1 MVDLE
6 TASPEQAQM
15 IGENFRQ
22 YMVAV
27 GELIQHPSRVD
38 IPLKTNVFVS
48 KHSPDMKFTYADD
61 R

>member
-6 TASPEQAQM
+6 TADPAMAQN
-15 IGENFRQ
+15 IGESFRQ

-27 GELIQHPSRVD
+27 GELIEHPSRIE
-38 IPLKTNVFVS
+38 IPQRTDVFMS
-48 KHSPDMKFTYADD
+48 KHSPDMKFMYADE

>member
-6 TASPEQAQM
+6 TADPAIAQK
-15 IGENFRQ
+15 IGESFRQ

-27 GELIQHPSRVD
+27 GELIEHPSRIE
-38 IPLKTNVFVS
+38 IPPRTDVFMS
-48 KHSPDMKFTYADD
+48 KHSPDMKFMYADE

>member
-6 TASPEQAQM
+6 TACPEQAQM

-27 GELIQHPSRVD
+27 GELIQHPSRIE
-38 IPLKTNVFVS
+38 IPLKSDVFMS
-48 KHSPDMKFTYADD
+48 KHSPDMKLTYADD

>member
-6 TASPEQAQM
+6 TVDPSKAQLL
-15 IGENFRQ
+15 GDNFRQ

-27 GELIQHPSRVD
+27 GELIQHPCRIE
-38 IPLKTNVFVS
+38 IPLQTDVFMS
-48 KHSPDMKFTYADD
+48 KHSPDLKFTYADE